1 METKLETSAKGF
13 HCFESEKLSLL
24 TNYYSTEIPKF
35 QDVRAFLR
43 FTNRPGIKGI
53 GIWCAVIIAILVL
66 FFSDIS
72 NVEFAFTGH
81 IAFWTPGMDCPKGNQ
96 QKMLISK
103 LRFAKIYHD
112 SGRANRLPCHLRE
125 LRYT

>member
-43 FTNRPGIKGI
+43 FTDKQTRHQRNWHMVCCHNSYPCI
-53 GIWCAVIIAILVL
+53 VL
-66 FFSDIS
+66 
-72 NVEFAFTGH
+72 
-81 IAFWTPGMDCPKGNQ
+81 
-96 QKMLISK
+96 
-103 LRFAKIYHD
+103 
-112 SGRANRLPCHLRE
+112 
-125 LRYT
+125 

>member
-13 HCFESEKLSLL
+13 HCFESEKLSLPK
-24 TNYYSTEIPKF
+24 NYYSTEIPKF

-43 FTNRPGIKGI
+43 FT
-53 GIWCAVIIAILVL
+53 
-66 FFSDIS
+66 
-72 NVEFAFTGH
+72 
-81 IAFWTPGMDCPKGNQ
+81 DCPKGNQ
-96 QKMLISK
+96 EKMLISK

-112 SGRANRLPCHLRE
+112 SGRANRLPCRLRE